1 MNASD
6 IEFVSGLVRQRSG
19 LVLTPDKAYLLES
32 RLGPTARREGFE
44 SIEALVAALRTRRDE
59 RLATLVTE
67 AMTTNETFF
76 FRDKT
81 PFDHFTEYTLP
92 ALLEARPPGAK
103 IRIWCAACSSGQEPY
118 SLAMLIDE
126 AAPKLGGR
134 SIEILA
140 TDIDQNI
147 LEKAKA
153 GIYSQFEVQR
163 GLPVKMLVKHFEQ
176 HGDAWRV
183 RPELKRCITFKL
195 FNLLDDYRAL
205 GTFDIVYCRNVLIYF
220 DPKTKASVLDRIA
233 KQTARD
239 GYLMLGAAET
249 VMGLTREFAG
259 IKTRRGLY
267 ERVDAAAVRAA

>member
-81 PFDHFTEYTLP
+81 PFDHFTEHALP

-118 SLAMLIDE
+118 SLSMLIDE
-126 AAPKLGGR
+126 AAHKLGGR
-134 SIEILA
+134 TVEILA
-140 TDIDQNI
+140 TDIDQSI

-163 GLPVKMLVKHFEQ
+163 GLPVKMLVKNFEQ
-176 HGDAWRV
+176 HGEAWRV

-195 FNLLDDYRAL
+195 FNLLDDYRSL
-205 GTFDIVYCRNVLIYF
+205 GTFDIVFCRNVLIYF
-220 DPKTKASVLDRIA
+220 DPKTKAAVLDRIS

-239 GYLMLGAAET
+239 GFLMLGAAET
-249 VMGLTREFAG
+249 VMGLTRAFEG

-267 ERVDAAAVRAA
+267 QRVDAAAVRAA